1 MKIPINKHFNSEFF
15 RFLLTGLSNTLVTYL
30 AYLLLLPFLPY
41 LYAYTLAYCIAV
53 LNSYFMNVF
62 FVFRKNVSLKSF
74 LRFPFIYVM
83 QYFLGASILWLLVG
97 KLGLSPAW
105 AMVVVIIVT
114 VPITFLSSRFVLK
127 K

>member
-1 MKIPINKHFNSEFF
+1 MKISIQKHINSEFF

-53 LNSYFMNVF
+53 LNSYFMNIF
-62 FVFRKNVSLKSF
+62 FVFRKNVSLQSF
-74 LRFPFIYVM
+74 LKFPFIYVM

-114 VPITFLSSRFVLK
+114 VPITFLSSRIVLK